1 MIFECFDGI
10 HDACSV
16 RSVDFRVPGS
26 FRLRGWKVN
35 NWFGKP
41 GWASRRWEG
50 LCPA

>member
-16 RSVDFRVPGS
+16 QSVDFRVPGS

-35 NWFGKP
+35 IWLGKS

-50 LCPA
+50 LYPA